1 KRYEDCGRNQTASR
15 MLPSDQ
21 SFKADN
27 APINQRFRLI
37 DKLKFAFFEGRHEV
51 VLNLATFA
59 QLAIH
64 FRLEEPVGTGTFR
77 LGAIECR
84 VGIANQ
90 LVTFGGVAW
99 VDRHPYTDVCGQLPS
114 INLDKIAQRRN
125 NPLGQTSSRIKQ
137 LGSCHDEC
145 ELITADARQKGA
157 VDRRFQPL
165 CHLAKKGIADRMTK

>member
-1 KRYEDCGRNQTASR
+1 LTACRAEDPLAERDDRTAVFCKRYEDCGRNQTASR

-64 FRLEEPVGTGTFR
+64 FRLEEPVETGTFR
-77 LGAIECR
+77 LG
-84 VGIANQ
+84 
-90 LVTFGGVAW
+90 
-99 VDRHPYTDVCGQLPS
+99 
-114 INLDKIAQRRN
+114 
-125 NPLGQTSSRIKQ
+125 
-137 LGSCHDEC
+137 
-145 ELITADARQKGA
+145 
-157 VDRRFQPL
+157 
-165 CHLAKKGIADRMTK
+165 